1 MFTKVLVAFDGSDAA
16 RQGLETALALA
27 ADQRAT
33 LFVLHVLE
41 GMPAG
46 WSAYVDE
53 QFRPARIEALL
64 HGLRVSGQRV
74 LDEAQAMTSRQGQ
87 AMTSRQ
93 GQAMKALLIDA
104 RGRSVADVILA
115 QIREV
120 GADVVVIGTHGRK
133 GMSRLVMGSAAE
145 SVLRH
150 AEVPVLLVRERGPVG
165 AARANVRSMRK
176 VPVSRANGKCPQQFQ
191 RRSSQDAP

>member
-1 MFTKVLVAFDGSDAA
+1 MFNKVLVAFDGSDAA
-16 RQGLETALALA
+16 RQGLTTALALA

-53 QFRPARIEALL
+53 QFRPARVETLL
-64 HGLRVSGQRV
+64 QGLRVSGQRV

-87 AMTSRQ
+87 AIKT
-93 GQAMKALLIDA
+93 LLVDA

-115 QIREV
+115 QIQEV
-120 GADVVVIGTHGRK
+120 GADVVVLGTHGRE

-150 AEVPVLLVRERGPVG
+150 AKVPVLLVRARDA
-165 AARANVRSMRK
+165 AARG
-176 VPVSRANGKCPQQFQ
+176 SRERQVHAEGPGQTSRQETTAAAAATN
-191 RRSSQDAP
+191 

>member
-1 MFTKVLVAFDGSDAA
+1 MFKKVLVAFDGGDAA
-16 RQGLETALALA
+16 RQGLITALALA
-27 ADQRAT
+27 ADQRAM

-53 QFRPARIEALL
+53 QFRPARVEALL
-64 HGLRVSGQRV
+64 QGLRVSGQKV
-74 LDEAQAMTSRQGQ
+74 LDEAQAMSSRQGC
-87 AMTSRQ
+87 
-93 GQAMKALLIDA
+93 AMKALLVDA

-115 QIREV
+115 QIQEV
-120 GADVVVIGTHGRK
+120 GADVVVIGTHGRE

-150 AEVPVLLVRERGPVG
+150 AEVPVLLVRAPGPVG
-165 AARANVRSMRK
+165 VRTRELQVHAEVPGQASQRETTAA
-176 VPVSRANGKCPQQFQ
+176 
-191 RRSSQDAP
+191 APTTN